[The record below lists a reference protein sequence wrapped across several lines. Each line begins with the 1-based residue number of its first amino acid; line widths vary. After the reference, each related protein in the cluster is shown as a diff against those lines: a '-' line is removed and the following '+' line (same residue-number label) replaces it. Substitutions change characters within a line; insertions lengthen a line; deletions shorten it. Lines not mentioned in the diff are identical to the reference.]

1 MLSGKFLS
9 HRISFAA
16 ASLILCALAFL
27 SSCSDR
33 KPNPNADL
41 SLSYYHALAF
51 PSNHISDVKVRR
63 QLVRMVANDKD
74 STLSDFFARKYYD
87 QRGTLVWV
95 SRKGVIADADT
106 LLDRL
111 DEIEK
116 IGFNPSRFRI
126 PQIRADL
133 ERAHSLCFDKAHPA
147 DRVLARLEYNLT
159 KALFRFAA
167 GQRFGYTVPNNLFN
181 RLDLTDP
188 KDPSSSYRELY
199 ALDSPRPGKRFYNDA
214 LHEAGQGTLSAF
226 LDSCEPHSPLYVQ
239 LVHSLHG
246 DSARIIGR
254 QLILVNL
261 ERSRWRMKDYPWKH
275 DKYVMVNLPTLHLL
289 AKGEGEVLSM
299 RIGCGAMKT
308 KTPLLQGFIYRIDVN
323 PQWIMPRSIVKK
335 SIIHRLGSRGY
346 FSSKHY
352 FIRDRATGK
361 NIPPYQASRDALLNG
376 SQLAI
381 QEGGEGNALG
391 RLIFRF
397 NNGLSIYLHDTSS
410 KGVFSQS
417 DRDVSH
423 GCIRVE
429 KPFLLASFLLGKDNQ
444 KTIDKIW
451 YSIRADVSPLGKRK
465 EELTP
470 QQQAVA
476 DTLKRNMLIGKAD
489 VAPKIPVFIWY
500 YTLYP
505 DVNGILRTYNDLY
518 GYDTVIYDY
527 LRNYL

>member
-1 MLSGKFLS
+1 MLSERLLS
-9 HRISFAA
+9 HRLT
-16 ASLILCALAFL
+16 LIFVCAVAILT
-27 SSCSDR
+27 SCNER

-41 SLSYYHALAF
+41 SLSYYDALVL
-51 PSNHISDVKVRR
+51 PSCRLSEIKVRKELR
-63 QLVRMVANDKD
+63 RMVANDSD
-74 STLSDFFARKYYD
+74 STLSDFYAKKYYD
-87 QRGTLVWV
+87 RRGPLIWV

-106 LLDRL
+106 LLERL
-111 DEIEK
+111 NEVEK
-116 IGFNPSRFRI
+116 IGFNPSRFRV
-126 PQIRADL
+126 PQIKQDL
-133 ERAHSLCFDKAHPA
+133 ERIHALHFDKTHRASK
-147 DRVLARLEYNLT
+147 VFARLEYNLT

-167 GQRFGYTVPNNLFN
+167 GQRYGYSIPNNLFN

-188 KDPSSSYRELY
+188 KDPSSRSYRELY
-199 ALDSPRPGKRFYNDA
+199 ALDSPRPSKRFYEDA
-214 LHEAGQGTLSAF
+214 LHEAGKGALAAF
-226 LDSCEPHSPLYVQ
+226 LDSCEPHSPLYTQ
-239 LVHSLHG
+239 LVNSLHG
-246 DSARIIGR
+246 DSARLIGR

-275 DKYVMVNLPTLHLL
+275 NKYVLVNLPSLHLL
-289 AKGEGEVLSM
+289 AKGEDDALTM

-308 KTPLLQGFIYRIDVN
+308 KTPLLQGSIYRIDVN

-335 SIIHRLGSRGY
+335 SIIHRLGNRWY
-346 FSSKHY
+346 FASKHY

-361 NIPPYQASRDALLNG
+361 NIPPYAASPDALLNG

-429 KPFLLASFLLGKDNQ
+429 KPFQLASFLLGKDNQ

-451 YSIRADVSPLGKRK
+451 YSIHADVSPLGKSK
-465 EELTP
+465 DELSP
-470 QQQAVA
+470 EQQAVA

-489 VAPKIPVFIWY
+489 VGPKVPVFIWY
-500 YTLYP
+500 FTLYP
-505 DVNGILRTYNDLY
+505 DVNGVLRTYNDLY
-518 GYDTVIYDY
+518 GYDSVIYDY
-527 LRNYL
+527 LKNYL